1 MLKVLSSRTLARL
14 NLIRS
19 ASYLASLLVAGNC
32 NLTAYFRISPS
43 GDIRTTLAPSAYL
56 VANPP
61 CLLLGFFFF
70 LRISEFCNEI
80 DEDLD
85 FDCYPRPILY
95 VKLAKLYSPLD
106 KAPCCIYLV
115 QRLSYQWVYHDNN
128 GMCLE
133 VVVQFSG
140 GDY

>member
-1 MLKVLSSRTLARL
+1 MTIPCNKNITKLKNNYTIGITITLQCLLQSTKHAI
-14 NLIRS
+14 NLVRS
-19 ASYLASLLVAGNC
+19 ALFSASLLVAKNC
-32 NLTAYFRISPS
+32 NMTVYFRISPS

-85 FDCYPRPILY
+85 FDC
-95 VKLAKLYSPLD
+95 
-106 KAPCCIYLV
+106 
-115 QRLSYQWVYHDNN
+115 
-128 GMCLE
+128 
-133 VVVQFSG
+133 
-140 GDY
+140 